1 MEIKATKRKGL
12 HRLAVSGEATVYG
25 VSEAAETL
33 RSALAGAERLQ
44 VDLSSVSEI
53 DSAFIQLLLAAG
65 RQADRDGKKMEI
77 VGYGGFGE
85 EAILVLS
92 ALQIQSSAASQ

>member
-1 MEIKATKRKGL
+1 MEIKSTKRKGL

-25 VSEAAETL
+25 VSEAADAL
-33 RSALAGAERLQ
+33 RSALAGADRLQ

-65 RQADRDGKKMEI
+65 RQADRDEKKMEI

-85 EAILVLS
+85 EAMLVLS
-92 ALQIQSSAASQ
+92 ALHVEPSAGC